1 MSIHGTLTLNFR
13 VITTKTVAIAEKTA
27 IATKHKEDTNNYSF
41 RAKANLGKTDPA
53 IRRYSA

>member
-27 IATKHKEDTNNYSF
+27 IATKQKRTQTIILFES
-41 RAKANLGKTDPA
+41 KP
-53 IRRYSA
+53 I